1 MAQRIT
7 ITIPDDLY
15 DRLHVVKEKIN
26 VSQASCQGGIM
37 NAVQLEEIKAA
48 AIPDKEKLLAK
59 LRLQREESITGLRD
73 AGEKAGISDA
83 ASMDYD
89 DFIAVAAVYEN
100 LHSADGDSFS
110 PYEELRDSVIIWL
123 EDELNDREKK
133 FGKFDW
139 EVYLRGWVDGVMGV
153 WSGIKDEL

>member
-1 MAQRIT
+1 MARRIT

-15 DRLHVVKEKIN
+15 DRLQAVKGKIN
-26 VSQASCQGGIM
+26 VSKASRLVGIM
-37 NAVQLEEIKAA
+37 NAVELEEIKNAA
-48 AIPDKEKLLAK
+48 LSDKEKHIAG
-59 LRLQREESITGLRD
+59 LRLQRIECLRA
-73 AGEKAGISDA
+73 AGKKYGIRDA

-110 PYEELRDSVIIWL
+110 PYEELRDSVMIWL

>member
-1 MAQRIT
+1 MARRIT

-15 DRLHVVKEKIN
+15 DRLQAVKGKIN
-26 VSQASCQGGIM
+26 VSKASRLVGIM
-37 NAVQLEEIKAA
+37 NAVELEEIKNAA
-48 AIPDKEKLLAK
+48 LSDKEKHIAG
-59 LRLQREESITGLRD
+59 LRLQRIECLRA
-73 AGEKAGISDA
+73 AGKKYGIRDA

-110 PYEELRDSVIIWL
+110 PYEELRDSVMIWL

-139 EVYLRGWVDGVMGV
+139 EVYLRGWVDGVWAY
-153 WSGIKDEL
+153 WSAIKDGL